1 MYNPISSI
9 IRSATRKK
17 DGPLNILTFPT
28 HERYETG
35 LCQTGHNFYAY
46 RAQGIKDWNTK
57 YGPTPDNYILLDSNL
72 KENQVPSYVEFDLI
86 LSQNKFGQFQTAYPL
101 AQRMNLPLISLEH
114 TLPMPQWSQ
123 AQRNQLKSM
132 RGQMNIFISEYSLGE
147 WQWQDNNGDTR
158 IIHHMVDTDV
168 FTFSDKPRTPQILSV
183 VNDWINRDWCCN
195 FQGWQR
201 ITNGLPVRMLGD
213 TPGLSQPAP
222 SIPDLV
228 NEYQSSRIFINTST
242 ISPVP
247 TALLEAM
254 ACGCACVSLSTCM
267 IPEIIKD
274 GVNGIISNDEKV
286 LKNACEYLLKNE
298 QFAIELGQNAR
309 QTIVEHFHKDRFL
322 NQWNNVFRSVL

>member
-1 MYNPISSI
+1 
-9 IRSATRKK
+9 
-17 DGPLNILTFPT
+17 
-28 HERYETG
+28 
-35 LCQTGHNFYAY
+35 
-46 RAQGIKDWNTK
+46 
-57 YGPTPDNYILLDSNL
+57 
-72 KENQVPSYVEFDLI
+72 
-86 LSQNKFGQFQTAYPL
+86 
-101 AQRMNLPLISLEH
+101 
-114 TLPMPQWSQ
+114 
-123 AQRNQLKSM
+123 M

-147 WQWQDNNGDTR
+147 WQWEDKNGDTC

-168 FTFSDKPRTPQILSV
+168 FKPEQIFNTAQLSVYEYPLLQERKSHILSV

-195 FQGWQR
+195 FQGWKR
-201 ITNGLPVRMLGD
+201 ITNGLPVRILGD

-222 SIPDLV
+222 SILALV

-254 ACGCACVSLSTCM
+254 ACGCACVSLATCM

-274 GVNGIISNDEKV
+274 GVNGVVSNDEKV
-286 LKNACEYLLKNE
+286 LRDACQELLHNNE
-298 QFAIELGQNAR
+298 LAQKLGQNAR